1 MSSLFENLINID
13 IHHLNS
19 LLIIGLAIF
28 FGTVGARLFQR
39 LHIPQIIGYITIGI
53 ILGPVFKIIPAE
65 TVKVFEP
72 FSLFALGI
80 IGFLIGGELKKNIFV
95 KYGRQVFYI
104 LLFEGLT
111 AFVLTTIL
119 CTGALLLVFEWQIA
133 VAAGV
138 VFGAICSATDP
149 AATVSVLWEYKTRG
163 PLTTMLTTIVALDDA
178 LAMILY
184 ITSISIASILT
195 GRAGEGGFGAMA
207 IGAGY
212 EIFGSIILGLLVGL
226 LLKWIIEQ
234 IKDNE
239 KILVFTISAIIL
251 CIGLATTFKFDVIL
265 ASMAF
270 GVTLIN
276 ISPRRSATSFDLIHK
291 FSAPIYVLFFVI
303 IGARLNL
310 SALGKYIWLVTA
322 AYIIGCV
329 VGKALGSY
337 WGASYSKA
345 ATTVRKYLGFCLYQQ
360 GTIAIALLIMASG
373 RFEGQVREMMLSVI
387 IAGVFV
393 FQLIG
398 PIFVKI
404 GVKKANEVGM
414 NITEEDLIAQYRVKD
429 VMNPEPAT
437 IREDVP
443 LDEILNIFSTT
454 DAVYYPV
461 VDNQLKLTGVISIN
475 SIKETFAY
483 QNVAAWLLACDVA
496 QPVLDKTTWN
506 TPLSEALDRMK
517 KYDLE
522 YLPIVSGDDNKLLGI
537 IDVRTVNRKI
547 SAEVLRKHEQ
557 ADEMAAMNA

>member
-1 MSSLFENLINID
+1 MIAIHNILIEID

-19 LLIIGLAIF
+19 LLIIGIAIF
-28 FGTVGARLFQR
+28 LGTIGARLFQH

-53 ILGPVFKIIPAE
+53 ILGPALGIISPK
-65 TVKVFEP
+65 TVEIFEP
-72 FSLFALGI
+72 FNLFALGI
-80 IGFLIGGELKKNIFV
+80 IGFLIGGELKKSIFIQ
-95 KYGRQVFYI
+95 YGKQVFYI

-111 AFVLTTIL
+111 AFVLSTIL
-119 CTGALLLVFEWQIA
+119 CTLALLLIFEWQTA
-133 VAAGV
+133 VAAGII
-138 VFGAICSATDP
+138 FGAICAATDP
-149 AATVSVLWEYKTRG
+149 ASTVAVLWEYKTRG
-163 PLTTMLTTIVALDDA
+163 PLTTLLTTIVALDDA

-184 ITSISIASILT
+184 IISVSVASVFT
-195 GRAGEGGFGAMA
+195 GSTGEEGLAMMVVSAGH
-207 IGAGY
+207 

-276 ISPRRSATSFDLIHK
+276 ISPRRSVTSFELIHK

-310 SALGKYIWLVTA
+310 TAVGKYVWVVTL
-322 AYIIGCV
+322 AYITGCA
-329 VGKALGSY
+329 VGKALGAY

-360 GTIAIALLIMASG
+360 GTIAIALLIMASS
-373 RFEGQVREMMLSVI
+373 RFEGPVREMMLSVI

-398 PIFVKI
+398 PVFVKI
-404 GVKKANEVGM
+404 GLKKAKEVGM
-414 NITEEDLIAQYRVKD
+414 NVTEEDLIAKYTVKD
-429 VMNPEPAT
+429 VMDSNPAT
-437 IREDVP
+437 IKEDTP

-454 DAVYYPV
+454 NAVYYPV
-461 VDNQLKLTGVISIN
+461 IDNQSKLTGVISIN
-475 SIKETFAY
+475 SIRETFAY
-483 QNVAAWLLACDVA
+483 QNVASWLLACDVA

-506 TPLSEALDRMK
+506 TPLSEALDRMR

-522 YLPIVSGDDNKLLGI
+522 YLPIVSGDDDKLLGI
-537 IDVRTVNRKI
+537 IDERTVNRKI
-547 SAEVLRKHEQ
+547 SAEVIRKHEE